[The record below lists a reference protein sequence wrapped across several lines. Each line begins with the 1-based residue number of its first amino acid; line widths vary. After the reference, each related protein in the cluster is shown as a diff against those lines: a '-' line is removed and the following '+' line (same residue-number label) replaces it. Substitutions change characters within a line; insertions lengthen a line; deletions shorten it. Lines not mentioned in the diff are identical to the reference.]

1 MRQYRACADKGE
13 LADLIAADDRGIR
26 ADGRSFP
33 DKGRAELVF
42 SGDGAAG
49 VDDIGEYG
57 GRTKEDFVLA
67 DQPGVKADI
76 VLYFHSPA
84 QDHSVA
90 NHDVL
95 PDGAIR
101 ADHRAGHDMGKMPDL
116 CAVAD
121 GGSRVDHCR
130 RMGKVIHK

>member
-1 MRQYRACADKGE
+1 MRQHCTGADKGE
-13 LADLIAADDRGIR
+13 LTDLVAADDRGIR
-26 ADGRSFP
+26 ADGRPFA
-33 DKGRAELVF
+33 DKGRPELVF

-57 GRTKEDFVLA
+57 GRTEENFVLA
-67 DQPGVKADI
+67 DQPGVKTDI
-76 VLYFHSPA
+76 VLHFHSPA

-101 ADHRAGHDMGKMPDL
+101 ADHRTGHDMGKMPDL

-121 GGSRVDHCR
+121 AGAWVDHCR